1 MKQMGLRFQDEV
13 EGRKEGHLSRTMKI
27 FRISET
33 LVSDKIFKNQ
43 GQVEVAHGN
52 QGNFFPDW
60 VAGLEEDYWQP
71 GHHVFFFFNS
81 LLN

>member
-27 FRISET
+27 FSLSET

-43 GQVEVAHGN
+43 GQVALAHGN

-60 VAGLEEDYWQP
+60 VAGLEEDY
-71 GHHVFFFFNS
+71 GSLATMFFFFF
-81 LLN
+81 LILF